1 MKPSIA
7 INNVYT
13 HIVMLRNIELCVNSY
28 HGSQIIEML
37 LMTQSPFI
45 LGIPQNLKLS
55 AREQGVTVAHHCNK
69 SNTDSCTVSSRR
81 AAANSSPCQ
90 HDGVCEQGWFRPICM
105 CERTAYYGSTCH
117 QGTYL
122 YSIDSCC

>member
-1 MKPSIA
+1 M
-7 INNVYT
+7 
-13 HIVMLRNIELCVNSY
+13 
-28 HGSQIIEML
+28 IEML
-37 LMTQSPFI
+37 LMTQPPLI
-45 LGIPQNLKLS
+45 LGIPQNLKLW

-81 AAANSSPCQ
+81 AAVNSSPCQ

-117 QGTYL
+117 QGTYTAL
-122 YSIDSCC
+122 IVVVEIKETRFYHLVLERPISIL